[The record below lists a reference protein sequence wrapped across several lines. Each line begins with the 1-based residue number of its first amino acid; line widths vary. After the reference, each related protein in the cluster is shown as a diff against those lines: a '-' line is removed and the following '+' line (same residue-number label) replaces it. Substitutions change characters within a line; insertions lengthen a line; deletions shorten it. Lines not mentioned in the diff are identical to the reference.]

1 MAYTLSLEQRKRY
14 EAMLEKA
21 EPYTEEDPE
30 YYTWD
35 GDADP
40 DRMEATLAKKFLDGA
55 DGNA

>member
-1 MAYTLSLEQRKRY
+1 MASTLTHDDRQFWERL
-14 EAMLEKA
+14 LEKA
-21 EPYTEEDPE
+21 EPYTENDPE

-40 DRMEATLAKKFLDGA
+40 DRMDATLAKKFLDEA